1 MSLKDVNTSSPL
13 RNDLKDFLE
22 ATHWEIIL
30 KDSLQAA
37 HWEMILKDSPAH
49 WEINV
54 GWLVSSKSEFMGKV
68 ASPDGCFEYEQEL
81 Q

>member
-1 MSLKDVNTSSPL
+1 
-13 RNDLKDFLE
+13 
-22 ATHWEIIL
+22 
-30 KDSLQAA
+30 
-37 HWEMILKDSPAH
+37 MILEDSSAH
-49 WEINV
+49 WEINI